1 VRFDVVFFLY
11 LVGWLLWAFGISR
24 MYVYMGTGGLV
35 RGRTGERDLLIP
47 SFFCFSLEIL
57 G

>member
-1 VRFDVVFFLY
+1 LY
-11 LVGWLLWAFGISR
+11 FVGWLLWAFGISR

-47 SFFCFSLEIL
+47 SFFCFFLEIL